1 MDCDLWIGHLFLCR
15 HPSKAMVAAQ
25 RRLFPPTKENASPQ
39 QKLVPIVT
47 LMDKLFTPYISYLRT
62 QRSASVSELS
72 LHQLAQRQKQI
83 DYGKN
88 TLGYQRYIQTVPK
101 YYIQ

>member
-1 MDCDLWIGHLFLCR
+1 
-15 HPSKAMVAAQ
+15 MVAAQ

-39 QKLVPIVT
+39 QKLVPVIVH
-47 LMDKLFTPYISYLRT
+47 LEINYSPPLSMSYLRT

-101 YYIQ
+101 YDNSQLCVCMYV